1 MLNPSLTE
9 LTTSATDAILA
20 MECLVMLV
28 YLRRSPSGNF
38 LRMGLWSWVFGL
50 LAFASLLGTLAHGL
64 VMPDSLKTA
73 LWKPLY
79 LCLGLVVSLFLAG
92 VFLDWQ
98 GRDTAKRIL
107 PWSIGM
113 GVLFFGITEVFNG
126 AFLVFVVYEATVM
139 VTALIVYSFLGATRR
154 LKGAGIVALA
164 VFLNILAAGI
174 QTSSVSWTLGGV
186 PLDHNGVFHLVQMA
200 GVAVL
205 AMGLRRGFS
214 VDAQKGEDFF
224 KAHP

>member
-1 MLNPSLTE
+1 MMLNPSPTE

-20 MECLVMLV
+20 LECILMLV
-28 YLRRSPSGNF
+28 YLRRSPRENS
-38 LRMGLWSWVFGL
+38 LKIGLWTWVFGL

-64 VMPDSLKTA
+64 VMTVSLKEA

-79 LCLGLVVSLFLAG
+79 LSLGLVVSLFLTG
-92 VFLDWQ
+92 VFLDWK

-113 GVLFFGITEVFNG
+113 GVLFFGLTEVFNG
-126 AFLVFVVYEATVM
+126 AFLVFVIYEAVVM
-139 VTALIVYSFLGATRR
+139 LTALGVYSFLGATRR

-174 QTSSVSWTLGGV
+174 QASSVSLTLVV
-186 PLDHNGVFHLVQMA
+186 PFDHNGVFHLVQMA
-200 GVAVL
+200 GVAAL
-205 AMGLRRGFS
+205 AMGLRRGLMPT
-214 VDAQKGEDFF
+214 EI
-224 KAHP
+224 